1 MTPERAI
8 EILDPT
14 HREHY
19 ESIEPINEAMRMGQA
34 AIERCMVAKKP
45 IDRGH
50 SFKQFPGCPT
60 CGETVLF
67 KKGKYCRY
75 CGQLID
81 WGGRNENAV

>member
-19 ESIEPINEAMRMGQA
+19 DSIKPINEAMRMGQA
-34 AIERCMVAKKP
+34 AIERCMIAKKP
-45 IDRGH
+45 YILESDDGGCDEYLCSFCGLWVIH
-50 SFKQFPGCPT
+50 SDDYCPH
-60 CGETVLF
+60 
-67 KKGKYCRY
+67 

-81 WGGRNENAV
+81 WSE